1 MSYYYTQDPPSEL
14 LLSVSIKKTSIFL
27 SAGRR
32 QRDGGLHEQNQ
43 LNVQRRVWIG
53 KLE

>member
-1 MSYYYTQDPPSEL
+1 MSYYYTQDPPR
-14 LLSVSIKKTSIFL
+14 TSLCIDQKNEYLFER
-27 SAGRR
+27 GRR